1 MSSTRV
7 YVLRHVI
14 EQHGSFQLVTGR
26 VWRGTAFGGVKGRT
40 ELPGIV
46 DGQSFSICS
55 SFFYAKRRPGTD
67 YLKGNVKVDEYV
79 THAYKLAEINDGFDA
94 MHVIGH
100 VFFVSA
106 SCLTVLSRAVI
117 ASVLSSTCHEHE
129 GMVMKEVVWLLC
141 PNAVY
146 WVGLASDCSEINLST
161 G

>member
-1 MSSTRV
+1 MGRLDDHRRRGGRERDFHAAVSSTRV

-94 MHVIGH
+94 MHVNDH
-100 VFFVSA
+100 VFF
-106 SCLTVLSRAVI
+106 CLRVLPHGTLQGGDCIRAVVDM
-117 ASVLSSTCHEHE
+117 S
-129 GMVMKEVVWLLC
+129 
-141 PNAVY
+141 
-146 WVGLASDCSEINLST
+146 
-161 G
+161 